1 MIIMRIVLVLYVIC
15 LISFILGMLSLL
27 EYEMQIDVKGASED
41 DVELKELLSTTK
53 VCFIMGYTIFSVA
66 TIICIFV
73 KPT

>member
-1 MIIMRIVLVLYVIC
+1 MLY
-15 LISFILGMLSLL
+15 LL
-27 EYEMQIDVKGASED
+27 EYEMQIAVKGASED
-41 DVELKELLSTTK
+41 NVELKELLSTTK

>member
-15 LISFILGMLSLL
+15 LISFILGMLSSL
-27 EYEMQIDVKGASED
+27 EYEMQIAVKGASED
-41 DVELKELLSTTK
+41 EVKLKELLSTTK
-53 VCFIMGYTIFSVA
+53 VCFIMCYTIFSVA